1 MPDHDKLRFLLKR
14 RVMQVSELLM
24 SAVKSVVQQNKKH
37 YALTLHDG
45 QALQLKVA
53 DMFNVHVLQQGH
65 PLACVHFQPLSSL
78 NNIEM
83 QPIYRVASLRTA
95 AGEDAQLSAELL
107 ECVFAVYRYYTNGSI
122 RPWRYAVK

>member
-1 MPDHDKLRFLLKR
+1 
-14 RVMQVSELLM
+14 MQVSELLA
-24 SAVKSVVQQNKKH
+24 SAVKSVTQQNKKQ

-45 QALQLKVA
+45 QALQLQVT
-53 DMFNVHVLQQGH
+53 DMFNVHLLQQDH

-83 QPIYRVASLRTA
+83 QPMYRVASLRTST
-95 AGEDAQLSAELL
+95 GEDVQLSGELL

-122 RPWRYAVK
+122 RPWRNAVK

>member
-1 MPDHDKLRFLLKR
+1 MHI
-14 RVMQVSELLM
+14 SELLM
-24 SAVKSVVQQNKKH
+24 SAVKSVAQQNKKH
-37 YALTLHDG
+37 YALTMHDG

-53 DMFNVHVLQQGH
+53 DMFNVHLLQQDH

-95 AGEDAQLSAELL
+95 TGEDTQLSAELL

-122 RPWRYAVK
+122 RPWRNAVK

>member
-1 MPDHDKLRFLLKR
+1 MYL
-14 RVMQVSELLM
+14 SELLQL
-24 SAVKSVVQQNKKH
+24 AVKSVVQQNKKH
-37 YALTLHDG
+37 YALTLCGG
-45 QALQLKVA
+45 QALELRVT
-53 DMFNVHVLQQGH
+53 DMFNVHLLQQDH

-95 AGEDAQLSAELL
+95 TGEDTQLSAELL

-122 RPWRYAVK
+122 RPWRNAVK